1 MSTRSNIIL
10 VTPDNKVHQFYHHC
24 DGYLS
29 GVGEELRNKLVYSL
43 GMNTLIKDKPL
54 YDFLVVEITRD
65 NDYEDEFKHEMDD
78 ANYLHGDI
86 EYLYVI
92 KDGNLYYVNEW
103 DVCNKVNTNK
113 DFIDYVCKDTNK
125 LDLSKHAHD

>member
-65 NDYEDEFKHEMDD
+65 NDYEDGDD
-78 ANYLHGDI
+78 DI
-86 EYLYVI
+86 ARIVI
-92 KDGNLYYVNEW
+92 KQNEEGV
-103 DVCNKVNTNK
+103 DTEERIVKLK
-113 DFIDYVCKDTNK
+113 KYIDENYE
-125 LDLSKHAHD
+125 